1 MGENNKQSINV
12 LHIDMLNNIKTIALW
27 IAEEPL
33 IIMPYLNEVARDL
46 ALDQFPNYLTIHK
59 EIFVKVTNINSR

>member
-46 ALDQFPNYLTIHK
+46 ALD
-59 EIFVKVTNINSR
+59 